1 LREVGSAVDTHR
13 QFVSPPVLCPF
24 LEGGQQIEAR
34 ADSIVVSEVAGIDF
48 SNIFVIMRIMSYS
61 IHYYSASV
69 QDVIL
74 GLPATLQARYIGL
87 TDRMRVVG
95 ANLGEP
101 HTKAMGNGLFELR
114 LMGAEGIAR
123 VMYCTLSGRRIVML
137 HGFIKKTQKTPHAE
151 LEIAIRR
158 MKEVKHV
165 EAR

>member
-1 LREVGSAVDTHR
+1 MKHQGR
-13 QFVSPPVLCPF
+13 
-24 LEGGQQIEAR
+24 
-34 ADSIVVSEVAGIDF
+34 IDIN
-48 SNIFVIMRIMSYS
+48 NIFVIMCTMSYS

-87 TDRMRVVG
+87 TDRMRAVG

-101 HTKAMGNGLFELR
+101 HTKAIGDGLFELR

-137 HGFIKKTQKTPHAE
+137 HGFIKKTQKTPHTE
-151 LEIAIRR
+151 LETAIRR